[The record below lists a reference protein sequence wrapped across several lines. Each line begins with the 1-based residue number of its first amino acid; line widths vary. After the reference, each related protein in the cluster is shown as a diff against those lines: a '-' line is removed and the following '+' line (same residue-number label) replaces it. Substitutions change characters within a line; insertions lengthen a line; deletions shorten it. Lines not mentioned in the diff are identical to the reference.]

1 MRGLKT
7 WAWAVVIAA
16 TATPASAQLTSG
28 TTGGTTGTSGL
39 TGTTGTGG
47 ISGSTTSRTT
57 STSGNSLGGSSL
69 NSSSSGL
76 GSSNSSNSSSGMNS
90 SNNGLANLDASNS
103 QFTNIGITGTSSL
116 QKSNVFASFY
126 ANPYAMGLSSSAGA
140 GGFGQ
145 PTFGTT
151 STTTT
156 GGGRTGAT
164 GTAGR
169 TGGLNSNAANQSGI
183 LIPLPV
189 QLAYSAQVQFPTP
202 KVATPR
208 LQADLRGIIDAGGLA
223 SPAGVQIV
231 ADANNNVTLR
241 GTVKDD
247 DEKRLAEGLV
257 RLTPGVGTITN
268 ELTYPVASK

>member
-28 TTGGTTGTSGL
+28 TTGTTGTGL
-39 TGTTGTGG
+39 TGTTGTGS
-47 ISGSTTSRTT
+47 ITGSTTSRTT
-57 STSGNSLGGSSL
+57 SSSGSSLSGSSL
-69 NSSSSGL
+69 NSSSTG
-76 GSSNSSNSSSGMNS
+76 SNSSNGMNS
-90 SNNGLANLDASNS
+90 SNNGLSNLDASNS
-103 QFTNIGITGTSSL
+103 QYTNIGITGTSTL

-126 ANPYAMGLSSSAGA
+126 GNPYAMGLSSSSGA

-183 LIPLPV
+183 LIPLPA
-189 QLAYSAQVQFPTP
+189 QIAYSAQMQFPTP

-231 ADANNNVTLR
+231 ADANNHVTLR

>member
-1 MRGLKT
+1 MRGLRT
-7 WAWAVVIAA
+7 WAWAVVVAA
-16 TATPASAQLTSG
+16 TATPASAQLTTGS
-28 TTGGTTGTSGL
+28 TTGGTGT

-47 ISGSTTSRTT
+47 ISGSTTNRTT
-57 STSGNSLGGSSL
+57 SSSGSSLGGSSL
-69 NSSSSGL
+69 NSSST
-76 GSSNSSNSSSGMNS
+76 GMTS
-90 SNNGLANLDASNS
+90 ATNGLSSLDQSNA

-116 QKSNVFASFY
+116 QKSNVLGGFY
-126 ANPYAMGLSSSAGA
+126 ANPYALGLSSTSGA

-145 PTFGTT
+145 PLYGTT
-151 STTTT
+151 STT
-156 GGGRTGAT
+156 GAGRTGAT

-169 TGGLNSNAANQSGI
+169 AGGPNSGNAANQSGI

-189 QLAYSAQVQFPTP
+189 QMAYSAQMQFPTP
-202 KVATPR
+202 KVATAR
-208 LQADLRGIIDAGGLA
+208 LQADLRGIVDAGGLA

-268 ELTYPVASK
+268 ELTYPGASK

>member
-1 MRGLKT
+1 MRGLRT

-16 TATPASAQLTSG
+16 TAGPASAQFTTG
-28 TTGGTTGTSGL
+28 TTGGTTGT
-39 TGTTGTGG
+39 TGTGG
-47 ISGSTTSRTT
+47 ITGGTTSRTT
-57 STSGNSLGGSSL
+57 SSSGSSL
-69 NSSSSGL
+69 SSSSTGL
-76 GSSNSSNSSSGMNS
+76 SGSSGTNSNST
-90 SNNGLANLDASNS
+90 NNGLATLDSSNV

-126 ANPYAMGLSSSAGA
+126 ANPYALGLSSSAGA

-145 PTFGTT
+145 PLFGTT
-151 STTTT
+151 SGAT
-156 GGGRTGAT
+156 GGAGRTGAT
-164 GTAGR
+164 GTTGR
-169 TGGLNSNAANQSGI
+169 AGLNNNAANQSGI

-223 SPAGVQIV
+223 SPAGVQVV
-231 ADANNNVTLR
+231 ADADNNVTLR

-268 ELTYPVASK
+268 ELTYPVAGK